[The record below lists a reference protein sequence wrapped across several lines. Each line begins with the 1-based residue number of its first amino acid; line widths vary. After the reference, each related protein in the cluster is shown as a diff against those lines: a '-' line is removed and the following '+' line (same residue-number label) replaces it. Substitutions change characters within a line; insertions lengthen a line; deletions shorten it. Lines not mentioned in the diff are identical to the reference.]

1 MFPALA
7 DVEKGWWRPEI
18 GADERRRS
26 GKRSV
31 AESAAGGGCGG
42 LIAAD

>member
-1 MFPALA
+1 MLKGRVGGGQRLERMKE
-7 DVEKGWWRPEI
+7 DVS
-18 GADERRRS
+18 D
-26 GKRSV
+26 KRSV